1 MEKSSAL
8 KFYGICVGAA
18 NITFVELC
26 LDKEIPCVTKT
37 FQISHEGNILGRLDE
52 ELKKIKH
59 AGCKYIAITGRKIKD
74 SVNISWI
81 SEPEA
86 VEESFAFINKDKN
99 KFDAVISMG
108 AEVFIAY
115 LLNKEGHISSVRT
128 LSKCAS
134 GTGEFFMQQLH
145 RMNITLPDAI
155 KSTSKENIYRLSSRC
170 SVFCKSDCT
179 HALNKGQNVSE
190 ILAGL
195 SEMMARKV
203 LELLVNVPKNNIM
216 LIGSV
221 ALNPHVVRFL
231 KSDIKEIYVP
241 QEAHYFEALGACL
254 WAVKHKTEVKEQSFI
269 KNRIS
274 SLKSNILPPLNSA
287 FSLVDY
293 KPDWQR
299 ENYNEGDV
307 CILGL
312 DVGSTTTKAV
322 MLREKDN
329 AVLDSIYLR
338 TNGNPIEAACSCYK
352 SLADKADKK
361 IKIIGLGVTG
371 SGRQIVAL
379 HALSE
384 AIVNEIIAHSRAAVY
399 FDPEVDTIFEIGG
412 QDAKYTHITNG
423 VSSDYAMNEACSA
436 GTGSFLEESCKE
448 TLGVSLTEIEHYAL
462 KGNKPPNFNDQC
474 AAFISSDIK
483 AACQDGLSKEDI
495 IAGLVYSICVN
506 YNNRVK
512 GNRIVGD
519 KIFMQG
525 GVCYN
530 KAVPL
535 AMASILGKK
544 IIVPPDPGLMGAFGV
559 ALEVKNKLKMGLLKE
574 KIFDLNELTNRK
586 VSHKGF
592 FKCNGGVE
600 ACDRKCDVARIEVLG
615 KTHLFGGA
623 CNKYYNL
630 CYDLKFDSEK
640 MNLAKKREDT
650 LFGPLKDT
658 KEKPHHAHSGSYL
671 NHKPVK
677 SVGINKSFLTHILF
691 PLYYNFFTSLGCK
704 VIIPDKICDEGVQLK
719 GASFCYPAEIAH
731 GLFHDLL
738 KQSPDYIFL
747 PQILEL
753 KSKNARRSR
762 KEQQSTCV
770 ILQGESYYLRSSFKD
785 MDKNK
790 ILAPVLDFSEGLRG
804 ARLQFLDMAQTMGF
818 KRKDAKKAYKLS
830 CEKQHDFVRKT
841 KHFGQTC
848 LEELKKHPERI
859 AVVLLGRAYNAFAL
873 EANMAIPDK
882 FASRGITVIP
892 FDCLPYE
899 NEPDDRH
906 MYWATGQ
913 MLLKASRL
921 VKKHPQLFATF
932 ITNFSCGP
940 DSFIVG
946 NVRDIMGKKPMLIL
960 EIDSHTADAGI
971 NTRIEAFLDIVKGV
985 RSMGHSLE
993 EKKEKFKPARCIN
1006 FRKKIWITSSR
1017 RERFTIKDPRVKVII
1032 PAMGELGPQALSAV
1046 FHSIGIN
1053 SVSLLPSDDI
1063 SLKYGRAHTTC
1074 KECLPLILTAGGLI
1088 RYFKEQ
1094 PANGDVHVYFMPA
1107 TGGNCR
1113 FGQYNVFLKNMIRK
1127 QKMKNLAVWSMDTQN
1142 SYTGLGVKFNK
1153 LVLKG
1158 AVISDVMYDMKNALK
1173 VLASDRNK
1181 AMSVFDCEW
1190 KKILHCLSSKGKK
1203 LEEQLKKS
1211 AHALKGIPLKYPL
1224 SEAKVVALMGE
1235 IYVRRDDFCCN
1246 AIIERLAQKGF
1257 IVKTAPVLEWLHYV
1271 DYLVKRKIIQS
1282 NFSVS
1287 GKIEFFFKQRL
1298 QKIYEKDIK
1307 EILSSSGLYH
1317 DDTVEMEEIM
1327 RFGKHLV
1334 SEQLTGESIVV
1345 VGAALKEIMHS
1356 ACGIINVGPFACLP
1370 SRIIEAILSSNMN
1383 LKTKMEIEGKTGLSP
1398 EDNHEFAF
1406 LSIEVDGNPFPLLM
1420 DAKIEAF
1427 CLQAGRLHEK
1437 ILTAPK
1443 KTV

>member
-1 MEKSSAL
+1 MVKS
-8 KFYGICVGAA
+8 YGICVGAA
-18 NITFVELC
+18 NLTFVELC
-26 LDKEIPCVTKT
+26 LSEDKLHIVKT
-37 FQISHEGNILGRLDE
+37 FQISHEGNILGRLE
-52 ELKKIKH
+52 QELEKIKQS
-59 AGCKYIAITGRKIKD
+59 GCKHIAITGRKIKD
-74 SVNISWI
+74 SINLPWI

-86 VEESFAFINKDKN
+86 VEGAFAFVNKEKN

-115 LLNKEGHISSVRT
+115 LLNKQGHISSVRT
-128 LSKCAS
+128 LNKCAS

-145 RMNITLPDAI
+145 RMNISLDDAI
-155 KSTSKENIYRLSSRC
+155 KLTSKDKIYRLSSRC

-179 HALNKGQNVSE
+179 HALNKGQDISD

-216 LIGSV
+216 LTGAV
-221 ALNPHVVRFL
+221 ALNPHVVNFL
-231 KSDIKEIYVP
+231 KADIKNVCVP
-241 QEAHYFEALGACL
+241 KEAHYFEALGAAL
-254 WAVKHKTEVKEQSFI
+254 WATKNKAISHEAGLLKNKTSY
-269 KNRIS
+269 
-274 SLKSNILPPLNSA
+274 LKANTLPPLCKASH
-287 FSLVDY
+287 LVDY
-293 KPDWQR
+293 KADWQR
-299 ENYNEGDV
+299 ENYSEDDV

-312 DVGSTTTKAV
+312 DVGSTTTKAI
-322 MLREKDN
+322 MLRERDN

-338 TNGNPIEAACSCYK
+338 TNGNPIEAALNCYK
-352 SLADKADKK
+352 ALAVNVDKK

-379 HALSE
+379 HAFSD

-399 FDPEVDTIFEIGG
+399 FDPDVDTIFEIGG
-412 QDAKYTHITNG
+412 QDAKYTYVTNG

-448 TLGVSLTEIEHYAL
+448 TLGVGLKDIEQYAL
-462 KGNKPPNFNDQC
+462 KGNNPPNFNDQC

-483 AACQDGLSKEDI
+483 AACQDGLKKEDI

-512 GNRIVGD
+512 GNRIVGN

-535 AMASILGKK
+535 AMASILGKS
-544 IIVPPDPGLMGAFGV
+544 IVVPPDPGLMGAFGV
-559 ALEVKNKLKMGLLKE
+559 ALEVKNKLKSGILKE
-574 KIFDLNELTNRK
+574 KNFDLAELMNRK

-592 FKCNGGVE
+592 FKCNGGFE
-600 ACDRKCDVARIEVLG
+600 KCDRKCDIARIEVLG
-615 KTHLFGGA
+615 KVHLFGGL

-630 CYDLKFDSEK
+630 CYDLKVDSEEA
-640 MNLAKKREDT
+640 NLVKKRQEY
-650 LFGPLKDT
+650 LFSHDA
-658 KEKPHHAHSGSYL
+658 KPGKAL
-671 NHKPVK
+671 THKQVK
-677 SVGINKSFLTHILF
+677 TVGINKSFLTHILF

-704 VIIPDKICDEGVQLK
+704 VMIPDKICDEGVQLK

-738 KQSPDYIFL
+738 EQSPDYIFL

-753 KSKNARRSR
+753 KSKSARRNR

-785 MDKNK
+785 VDKNK
-790 ILAPVLDFSEGLRG
+790 ILAPVLDLSKGFRG
-804 ARLQFLDMAQTMGF
+804 ARGQFLEMAKRMGF
-818 KRKDAKKAYKLS
+818 RRKLAKRAYGHA
-830 CEKQHDFVRKT
+830 CEKQHEFVKET
-841 KHFGQTC
+841 KRLGAKC
-848 LEELKKHPERI
+848 LDELKKHPDRI
-859 AVVLLGRAYNAFAL
+859 AVVLLGRAYNAFAI

-899 NEPDDRH
+899 NESDDRH

-913 MLLKASRL
+913 MLLKAGRFI
-921 VKKHPQLFATF
+921 KKHPQLFATF

-960 EIDSHTADAGI
+960 EIDNHTADAGI
-971 NTRIEAFLDIVKGV
+971 NTRIEAFLDIVRGV
-985 RSMGHSLE
+985 RSMSHGLE
-993 EKKEKFKPARCIN
+993 EKNEKFKPARCIN
-1006 FRKKIWITSSR
+1006 FRKKLWITTCS
-1017 RERFTIKDPRVKVII
+1017 RERFRIKDPRVKVLI
-1032 PAMGELGPQALSAV
+1032 PAMGELGPQALAAV
-1046 FHSIGIN
+1046 FKSIGIN
-1053 SVSLLPSDDI
+1053 SVSLLPSDDV
-1063 SLKYGRAHTTC
+1063 SLKYGRANTTC

-1094 PANGDVHVYFMPA
+1094 PLNGDVYVYFMPA

-1113 FGQYNVFLKNMIRK
+1113 FGQYSVFLKNLIRK
-1127 QKMKNLAVWSMDTQN
+1127 QKMKNLAIWSMDTQN
-1142 SYTGLGVKFNK
+1142 GYTGLGVKFGK

-1158 AVISDVMYDMKNALK
+1158 AAISDTMYDIKNTLK
-1173 VLASDRNK
+1173 VLALDRNK
-1181 AMSVFDCEW
+1181 AMAIFDNEW
-1190 KKILHCLSSKGKK
+1190 KKILHCLSNDGIR
-1203 LEEQLKKS
+1203 LEEQLNKT
-1211 AHALKGIPLKYPL
+1211 AHALKNIPLKYPL
-1224 SEAKVVALMGE
+1224 KEAKVVALMGE

-1246 AIIERLAQKGF
+1246 AIIERLAERGF

-1271 DYLVKRKIIQS
+1271 DYLVKRKIIES
-1282 NFSVS
+1282 NLSVS
-1287 GKIEFFFKQRL
+1287 GRIEFFVKQRL
-1298 QKIYEKDIK
+1298 QRKYEKNIK
-1307 EILSSSGLYH
+1307 EILSMSGLYH
-1317 DDTVEMEEIM
+1317 DDCVEMEEII
-1327 RFGKHLV
+1327 RFGKHLIN
-1334 SEQLTGESIVV
+1334 EQLTGESIVV

-1356 ACGIINVGPFACLP
+1356 ACGVINVGPFACLP
-1370 SRIIEAILSSNMN
+1370 SRIIEAILGSNMN
-1383 LKTKMEIEGKTGLSP
+1383 LKTKMEIDGKARLNS

-1427 CLQAGRLHEK
+1427 CLQAGRLHKK
-1437 ILTAPK
+1437 ILDAPAK
-1443 KTV
+1443 NIK

>member
-1 MEKSSAL
+1 MVKA
-8 KFYGICVGAA
+8 YGICVGAA
-18 NITFVELC
+18 NLTFVELC
-26 LDKEIPCVTKT
+26 IEKEAPRVVNTY
-37 FQISHEGNILGRLDE
+37 QISHEGNILNLLDE
-52 ELKKIKH
+52 ELNKIKQN
-59 AGCKYIAITGRKIKD
+59 GCRQIVVTGRKIKD
-74 SVNISWI
+74 SISLPWI

-86 VEESFAFINKDKN
+86 VEESAVFVNTGKN
-99 KFDAVISMG
+99 QFDAIISMG

-115 LLNKEGHISSVRT
+115 LLNKDGHISSVRT
-128 LSKCAS
+128 LNKCAS

-155 KSTSKENIYRLSSRC
+155 KLTSKENIYRLSSRC

-179 HALNKGQNVSE
+179 HALNKGQNISE

-195 SEMMARKV
+195 SEMMSRKV
-203 LELLVNVPKNNIM
+203 LELLVNVPRDNIM
-216 LIGSV
+216 LVGSV

-231 KSDIKEIYVP
+231 KSDIKEIHVP
-241 QEAHYFEALGACL
+241 KEAHYFEALGAGL
-254 WAVKHKTEVKEQSFI
+254 KALKNKPINEKQSFV
-269 KNRIS
+269 KSRA
-274 SLKSNILPPLNSA
+274 SLLKRGSLPPLESA
-287 FSLVDY
+287 LSLVDY
-293 KPDWQR
+293 KQNWQR
-299 ENYNEGDV
+299 QSYSDGDV

-322 MLREKDN
+322 MLRERDN
-329 AVLDSIYLR
+329 AVLDSVYLR

-352 SLADKADKK
+352 SLAQNVNKK

-384 AIVNEIIAHSRAAVY
+384 GIVNEIIAHSRAAVY

-448 TLGVSLTEIEHYAL
+448 TLGVGLKEIEQYAL
-462 KGNKPPNFNDQC
+462 KGKNPPNFNDQC

-483 AACQDGLSKEDI
+483 AACQDGLKKEDI

-512 GNRIVGD
+512 GNRVIGN

-530 KAVPL
+530 RAVPL
-535 AMASILGKK
+535 AMASIVGKK

-559 ALEVKNKLKMGLLKE
+559 ALEIKNKLKIGLLKE
-574 KIFDLNELTNRK
+574 KIFDLDELTDRK

-592 FKCNGGVE
+592 FKCNGGAE
-600 ACDRKCDVARIEVLG
+600 GCDRKCDIARIEVLG
-615 KTHLFGGA
+615 KTHLFGGS

-630 CYDLKFDSEK
+630 CYELEFDSEK
-640 MNLAKKREDT
+640 MNVVKKRQEY
-650 LFGPLKDT
+650 LFSQHKET
-658 KEKPHHAHSGSYL
+658 KGKTHHITHSKKPI
-671 NHKPVK
+671 K

-704 VIIPDKICDEGVQLK
+704 VVVADKISDEGVQLK

-747 PQILEL
+747 PQILEI
-753 KSKNARRSR
+753 KSKNAKRSR

-770 ILQGESYYLRSSFKD
+770 ILQGEAYYLRSSFKGV
-785 MDKNK
+785 DKRK
-790 ILAPVLDFSEGLRG
+790 ILSPVLDFSRGLG
-804 ARLQFLDMAQTMGF
+804 KARAPFLKMAQSMGF
-818 KRKDAKKAYKLS
+818 KRKAAKAAYKVA
-830 CEKQHDFVRKT
+830 CEKQHEFTRKT
-841 KHFGQTC
+841 KHFGQAC
-848 LEELKKHPERI
+848 LEELKKHPEKI
-859 AVVLLGRAYNAFAL
+859 AVVVLGRAYNAFAL
-873 EANMAIPDK
+873 DANMAIPDK
-882 FASRGITVIP
+882 FASRGIMVIP

-899 NEPDDRH
+899 NESDDRH

-913 MLLKASRL
+913 MLLKAGRFI
-921 VKKHPQLFATF
+921 KKHPQLFATF

-940 DSFIVG
+940 DSFVVG

-960 EIDSHTADAGI
+960 EVDSHTADAGI
-971 NTRIEAFLDIVKGV
+971 NTRIEAFLDIVNGV
-985 RSMGHSLE
+985 RSMNSTFE

-1006 FRKKIWITSSR
+1006 FRKKVWISSSG
-1017 RERFTIKDPRVKVII
+1017 RERFTIKDSRVKVLI
-1032 PAMGELGPQALSAV
+1032 PAMGELGPQALAAAFRSA
-1046 FHSIGIN
+1046 GIN

-1063 SLKYGRAHTTC
+1063 SLQYGRANTTC
-1074 KECLPLILTAGGLI
+1074 KECLPLILTAGGLL
-1088 RYFKEQ
+1088 RYFKEY
-1094 PANGDVHVYFMPA
+1094 PSSGDVYVYFMPA

-1113 FGQYNVFLKNMIRK
+1113 FGQYNVFLKNLIRK
-1127 QKMKNLAVWSMDTQN
+1127 QKLKNLAVWSLDTQN
-1142 SYTGLGVKFNK
+1142 GYTGLGVKFNK
-1153 LVLKG
+1153 LVLK
-1158 AVISDVMYDMKNALK
+1158 AAIISDVMYDIKNAIK
-1173 VLASDRNK
+1173 VLAIDKKS
-1181 AMSVFDCEW
+1181 AMDVFDAEW
-1190 KKILHCLSSKGKK
+1190 KKILHCLSHEGKH
-1203 LEEQLKKS
+1203 LREQLSKS
-1211 AHALKGIPLKYPL
+1211 ALALKGISVKYPIG
-1224 SEAKVVALMGE
+1224 SAKVVSLMGE

-1246 AIIERLAQKGF
+1246 AIIDRLAERGF
-1257 IVKTAPVLEWLHYV
+1257 VVKTAPVLEWLHYV
-1271 DYLVKRKIIQS
+1271 DYLVKRKIIES
-1282 NFSVS
+1282 NHGVS
-1287 GKIEFFFKQRL
+1287 GKIEFFMKQRI
-1298 QKIYEKDIK
+1298 QRKYEKEIK
-1307 EILSSSGLYH
+1307 QTLAVSGLYQ
-1317 DDTVEMEEIM
+1317 DDSIEIEEII

-1334 SEQLTGESIVV
+1334 SEHLTGESIVV

-1356 ACGIINVGPFACLP
+1356 ACGVINVGPFACLP

-1383 LKTKMEIEGKTGLSP
+1383 SKTKMEIEGKSGKCADDAL
-1398 EDNHEFAF
+1398 DFAF

-1427 CLQAGRLHEK
+1427 CLQAERLHK
-1437 ILTAPK
+1437 RILDASPRAS
-1443 KTV
+1443 